1 MKAVTLFA
9 LYHSSTILGLSSN
22 TTILVKTPCHS
33 QGWSTILILPS
44 THSRSRRLY
53 ARDAWPP
60 SWLQLQATC
69 SVEHLEPILQCRH
82 SNPWIP
88 FHDASDY
95 SNHQTGLD
103 KKPLSQLFISFL
115 SYYQNHS
122 ILSCLGGRAVAACC
136 DVLLLQPLNH
146 MAQHAGQHAG
156 QHAPRLARTELL
168 PPAPPVLLSHPTY
181 CRHRNTRC
189 GYYEYN
195 INKELL
201 LN

>member
-9 LYHSSTILGLSSN
+9 LYHSSIILCLSSN

-69 SVEHLEPILQCRH
+69 SVEHLEPILQCSH

-122 ILSCLGGRAVAACC
+122 ILSCLGGRAAAACC

-156 QHAPRLARTELL
+156 QHAPPAHLHWTSPPCTSCPPQSSHIL
-168 PPAPPVLLSHPTY
+168 PPSQYSLWILWVQY
-181 CRHRNTRC
+181 
-189 GYYEYN
+189 
-195 INKELL
+195 
-201 LN
+201 

>member
-1 MKAVTLFA
+1 MPQLRMINHFD
-9 LYHSSTILGLSSN
+9 
-22 TTILVKTPCHS
+22 TT
-33 QGWSTILILPS
+33 
-44 THSRSRRLY
+44 
-53 ARDAWPP
+53 RDAWPP

-82 SNPWIP
+82 FNPWIP

-122 ILSCLGGRAVAACC
+122 ILSCLGGRAAAACC

-146 MAQHAGQHAG
+146 MAQHAG

>member
-9 LYHSSTILGLSSN
+9 LYHSSTILGLSSQHHHPGQN
-22 TTILVKTPCHS
+22 SMPQLRMINHFDTT
-33 QGWSTILILPS
+33 
-44 THSRSRRLY
+44 
-53 ARDAWPP
+53 RDAWPP

-122 ILSCLGGRAVAACC
+122 ILSCLGGRAAAACC